1 MSRVYHSE
9 TGKVVPLLCEELT
22 SYRRARKTLHLP
34 NTDEPAELFVLARS
48 YPDNELPL
56 RVAANG
62 TELPSISPDPQGG
75 YRWYKSSIS
84 PSVLVPGANEFEFW
98 TDGGAMNGWSL
109 AIENGHRN
117 PASLVT
123 TDGGATWRDEAMG
136 YLNVSRGEY
145 VVRVRLSEGRDPPP
159 PSMTWEDFQH
169 PRLERIRQMLPSG
182 AFRGPILDRVR
193 VLTSWICTQWKFR
206 CTRDGGVI
214 YAPWDV
220 ETIIAWGRAE
230 AGHAGREPIVM
241 CVHYGVALVSCCM
254 AAGIPARCAV
264 FTGSINSEDGHFTA
278 EVWFEELGKWVMVDP
293 TLDAILL
300 KEGMPLSVSE
310 IRQAGP
316 ELEALIAWG
325 PGYDFQLKNKNS
337 LIGSWFSRVFANG
350 VCFRHR
356 SIWPRTDFLTHPEFT
371 PGAHGW
377 TSYCETDLVWETGD
391 LRQGFG
397 MFPYFADE
405 GYFDAPPVA
414 FPDGR

>member
-9 TGKVVPLLCEELT
+9 AGKVVPLLCEELT
-22 SYRRARKTLHLP
+22 CYRRARKILHLP
-34 NTDEPAELFVLARS
+34 NTKEPAKLFVLARP

-62 TELPSISPDPQGG
+62 TELPSISPDPKGG
-75 YRWYKSSIS
+75 YRWYESSIS
-84 PSVLVPGANEFEFW
+84 PSVLVRGANEFEFW
-98 TDGGAMNGWSL
+98 TDGQAMNSWSL

-117 PASLVT
+117 PESFVT
-123 TDGGATWRDEAMG
+123 TDSGETWRNEAMG
-136 YLNVSRGEY
+136 YLNASRGEY
-145 VVRVRLSEGRDPPP
+145 LVRVRLGEGRDPTP
-159 PSMTWEDFQH
+159 PSMTWEDLQH

-193 VLTSWICTQWKFR
+193 VLTSWVCTQWKFR
-206 CTRDGGVI
+206 CTRDGGII
-214 YAPWDV
+214 YAPWDA

-241 CVHYGVALVSCCM
+241 CVHYGVTLVSCCM

-293 TLDAILL
+293 TLDAILF
-300 KEGMPLSVSE
+300 KEAMPLSVSE
-310 IRQAGP
+310 IRQAGS
-316 ELEALIAWG
+316 ELEALIRWG
-325 PGYDFQLKNKNS
+325 PGYDFQFKNKNS
-337 LIGSWFSRVFANG
+337 LIGSWFSRVFASG

-371 PGAHGW
+371 PAAHGW
-377 TSYCETDLVWETGD
+377 TSYCETDLVWETSD
-391 LRQGFG
+391 LCQGFG

-405 GYFDAPPVA
+405 DYFDAPPVA